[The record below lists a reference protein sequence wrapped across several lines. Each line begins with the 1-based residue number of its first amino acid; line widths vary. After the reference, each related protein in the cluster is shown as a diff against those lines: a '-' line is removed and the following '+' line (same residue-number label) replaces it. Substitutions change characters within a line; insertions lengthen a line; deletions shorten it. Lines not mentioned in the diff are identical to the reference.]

1 MKILIELPTW
11 IGDTVMTT
19 PAIENIISYYNNP
32 DITLVGSISS
42 IELLKNHPQVI
53 NNEVLDKKY
62 TTLFKLAKNLGKF
75 DVFFSFRTSFRSKLF
90 KLLVSSI
97 NKYQHDNN
105 KFQNRHQVEKYNDFV
120 NESLNTDFSAG
131 RLNIVIGNLIKSET
145 ISVEKDNLTLG
156 FSPGATYGD
165 SKRWYPEE
173 FVEVGAQLSNKYNI
187 IIFGSSNEKEIA
199 ADIEKG
205 LIEKGVTNYQNLA
218 GNTSIEELNYHIS
231 TLDMFVTGDTG
242 PMHLAAASQIPT
254 VAIFGPTKVDET
266 SQWMNDKSVI
276 VKRNLEC
283 QPCMKRTCPLKHH
296 NCMYLIKAKEVLD
309 AIKSLN

>member
-1 MKILIELPTW
+1 MKILIELPSW
-11 IGDTVMTT
+11 LGDTVMAT
-19 PAIENIISYYNNP
+19 PAIENLAGYYDNP
-32 DITLVGSISS
+32 EITLLGSDISV
-42 IELLKNHPQVI
+42 ETLKNHPKVI
-53 NNEVLDKKY
+53 KTLVFDKNY
-62 TTLFKLAKNLGKF
+62 TSLFRMLKKLGKF
-75 DVFFSFRTSFRSKLF
+75 DVFFSFRSSFRSRLL
-90 KLLVSSI
+90 KLLISSI
-97 NKYQHDNN
+97 NKYQHNN
-105 KFQNRHQVEKYNDFV
+105 KKFQNRHQVEKYNDFV

-131 RLNIVIGNLIKSET
+131 RLNIVIGNLIKGET

-156 FSPGATYGD
+156 FNPGATYGD

-242 PMHLAAASQIPT
+242 PMHLAATFQIPT
-254 VAIFGPTKVDET
+254 VAIFGPTKVNET
-266 SQWMNDKSVI
+266 SQWMNDKSII

-296 NCMYLIKAKEVLD
+296 NCMNLIKAKEVLD

>member
-1 MKILIELPTW
+1 MKILIELPSW
-11 IGDTVMTT
+11 LGDAVMAT
-19 PAIENIISYYNNP
+19 PAIENLAGYYDNP
-32 DITLVGSISS
+32 EITLLGSDISV
-42 IELLKNHPQVI
+42 ETLKNHPKVI
-53 NNEVLDKKY
+53 KTLVFDKNY
-62 TTLFKLAKNLGKF
+62 TSLFRMLKKLGKF
-75 DVFFSFRTSFRSKLF
+75 DVFFSFRASFRSRLL

-131 RLNIVIGNLIKSET
+131 RLNIVIGNLIESET

-156 FSPGATYGD
+156 FNPGATYGD

-242 PMHLAAASQIPT
+242 PMHLAAAFQIPT
-254 VAIFGPTKVDET
+254 VAIFGPTKAKET
-266 SQWMNDKSVI
+266 SQWMNDKSII

-296 NCMYLIKAKEVLD
+296 DCMNLIKAKEVLD

>member
-1 MKILIELPTW
+1 MRILIELPTW
-11 IGDTVMTT
+11 LGDVVMAT
-19 PAIENIISYYNNP
+19 PAIENLADYYNNP
-32 DITLVGSISS
+32 EITLIGSDIS
-42 IELLKNHPQVI
+42 IETLKNHPKVI
-53 NNEVLDKKY
+53 KSLVFNKKY
-62 TTLFKLAKNLGKF
+62 TSLFSMLKNLGEF
-75 DVFFSFRTSFRSKLF
+75 DVFFSFRTSFRSRLL
-90 KLLVSSI
+90 KLLISSI
-97 NKYQHDNN
+97 NKYQHNNN
-105 KFQNRHQVEKYNDFV
+105 KFENRHQVEKYNDFV
-120 NESLNTDFSAG
+120 NKSLNTDFSAG
-131 RLNIVIGNLIKSET
+131 RLNVVIGNLIESET

-156 FSPGATYGD
+156 FNPGATYGD

-187 IIFGSSNEKEIA
+187 IIFGSPNEKEIA

-242 PMHLAAASQIPT
+242 PMHIAATFQIPT
-254 VAIFGPTKVDET
+254 VAIFGPTKVSET
-266 SQWMNDKSVI
+266 SQWMNDNSII

-296 NCMYLIKAKEVLD
+296 NCMNLIKAKEVLD